1 LGSLRYFFWMTDVG
15 FLIYWF
21 VTYFHLIPEEYVYQD
36 YTNPILVSWNWSF
49 FPLDVFISLTGF
61 ASLWLHAHNRPRW
74 RDVALVSLV
83 MTSVSGLQAIAFWA
97 IRREF
102 DPAWW
107 IPNGFLLLYPLFFI
121 YRLLQAAGDS
131 SRVRPNGNRS

>member
-1 LGSLRYFFWMTDVG
+1 
-15 FLIYWF
+15 
-21 VTYFHLIPEEYVYQD
+21 
-36 YTNPILVSWNWSF
+36 LVV

-97 IRREF
+97 IRCEF

-121 YRLLQAAGDS
+121 YRLLQAPTACAGRPAT
-131 SRVRPNGNRS
+131 SRVWPSVQNR